1 MEEVLIQLEQ
11 KRKEALK
18 QTLVGWGILA
28 VVWILLLMAFGMAG
42 LVGGI
47 FVFVAIEF
55 LYLGKLKAD
64 FITEYKQI
72 LLKSELESFFDNVQF
87 SSSEGFSEEEIE
99 NWGLL
104 NTSDRFYSD
113 DMIEADYRG
122 CHFKRSDIK
131 IQDVRRTGK
140 TTTVVTIFEGPYM
153 IFEFPKKF
161 SKYTVVKEREFLDN
175 GKPGNWLFGGMD
187 VERVEMESK
196 QFNDTFVVYTNDGQ
210 EAFYLLTPPLM
221 EKMLEINELQEGRFF
236 FGFIDNALHVA
247 VNNGENAFEPSL
259 FSEIDKSELA
269 VLNHQIKPIQQL
281 VDVLWLAKE

>member
-1 MEEVLIQLEQ
+1 MEEILVQLEQ

-18 QTLVGWGILA
+18 QSLIGWGILA
-28 VVWILLLMAFGMAG
+28 IVWLLLLLAFGMFG
-42 LVGGI
+42 FIGGFFI
-47 FVFVAIEF
+47 FLALEF

-64 FITEYKQI
+64 FVAEYKQG
-72 LLKSELESFFDNVQF
+72 LLKAQLESLFDNVKF
-87 SSSEGFSEEEIE
+87 SSSSGFSEEEIE
-99 NWGLL
+99 NWGLV

-113 DMIEADYRG
+113 DLIEADYRG

-131 IQDVRRTGK
+131 IQDVRRSGK

-153 IFEFPKKF
+153 IFEFPKRF
-161 SKYTVVKEREFLDN
+161 SKYTVIKEREFLNN

-196 QFNDTFVVYTNDGQ
+196 QFNDTFVVYTSDGQ

-221 EKMLEINELQEGRFF
+221 EKMLEINDMQEGRFF

-247 VNNGENAFEPSL
+247 INNGENAFEPSL
-259 FSEIDKSELA
+259 FSAIDKTEISFLKQ
-269 VLNHQIKPIQQL
+269 QIQPLQQL
-281 VDVLWLAKE
+281 VDVLWLGRE